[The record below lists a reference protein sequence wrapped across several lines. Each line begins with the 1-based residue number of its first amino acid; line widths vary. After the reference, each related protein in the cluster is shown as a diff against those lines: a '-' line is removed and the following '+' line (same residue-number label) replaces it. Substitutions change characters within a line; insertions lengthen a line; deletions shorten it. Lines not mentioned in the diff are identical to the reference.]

1 MSYFQTQC
9 ISEAGGV
16 FPLMRDII
24 SSFLFK
30 EQQQLLIIMM
40 MMLLLSFYKQ

>member
-40 MMLLLSFYKQ
+40 MLLLSF